1 MVGMVGIDGMVG
13 MVGKEGMVGI
23 LVGMD
28 VGMEGNGGNG
38 SLGMT
43 AGIVGRG
50 ITGSGGS
57 VAFDVPGS
65 TGCTGKTE
73 GKGGKFVFGRL
84 GMDGIGGSVSFGRVL
99 GGTTGNGGALGK
111 LGMGRTGCGGATG
124 VWWRR
129 REARQGW
136 WFMESSTMN
145 KERQGRTLLDA
156 MFEWSS
162 KVQWR
167 ELAANVVK
175 GVEFL

>member
-1 MVGMVGIDGMVG
+1 
-13 MVGKEGMVGI
+13 MVGI

-28 VGMEGNGGNG
+28 VEMEGNGGNG
-38 SLGMT
+38 SLGMA

-50 ITGSGGS
+50 ISVSGGS

-73 GKGGKFVFGRL
+73 DKGDKFVLGRS
-84 GMDGIGGSVSFGRVL
+84 GMDGIGGRVSFGRVL
-99 GGTTGNGGALGK
+99 GGTTGSCVALGK
-111 LGMGRTGCGGATG
+111 LGMGRADGGVASG
-124 VWWRR
+124 VWRRR

-145 KERQGRTLLDA
+145 KERQGRMLLDA

-162 KVQWR
+162 KVQWLG
-167 ELAANVVK
+167 LAANVVK
-175 GVEFL
+175 GVESL